1 MHLQNVCLITVI
13 TLVLVSEINLEAHEQ
28 AGRQAGRQ
36 RVIPKILRHS
46 QNGHSRKYSVIG
58 DFERSQTM
66 FRSVML
72 LLLA

>member
-13 TLVLVSEINLEAHEQ
+13 TLVLVSEINLEAHE
-28 AGRQAGRQ
+28 QAGRQ